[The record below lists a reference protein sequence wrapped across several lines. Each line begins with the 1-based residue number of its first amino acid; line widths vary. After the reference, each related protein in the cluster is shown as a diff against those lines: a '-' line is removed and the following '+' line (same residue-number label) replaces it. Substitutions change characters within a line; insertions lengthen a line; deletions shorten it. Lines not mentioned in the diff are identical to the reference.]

1 MICSCKGTFARAIGM
16 AVFSSQVA
24 QHLPMVMYGDCSNIA
39 SRTTSYN
46 GIGKCWATLA
56 IDTVA
61 PIAHINMPLQRQ
73 LRPIVQHYKKD
84 DIDFYYLIIILTC
97 SSKDLLKLKL
107 FKIKI
112 PKYFFN
118 WKIGFCLRTHR
129 NQATVLLG
137 LKNIMTVHN

>member
-1 MICSCKGTFARAIGM
+1 M
-16 AVFSSQVA
+16 AMFSSQVA

-84 DIDFYYLIIILTC
+84 DIDFYHLIMTLTC

-107 FKIKI
+107 SKIK
-112 PKYFFN
+112 F
-118 WKIGFCLRTHR
+118 L
-129 NQATVLLG
+129 
-137 LKNIMTVHN
+137 NIFLIEKSDFA